1 MLGKLPMMDTR
12 AQVSKGSLRGGEGQ
26 NMQEFIT
33 FVSGEPSEGLHMG
46 GTKADLHFE
55 DDTLATKWRM
65 SKGDEFGV

>member
-1 MLGKLPMMDTR
+1 
-12 AQVSKGSLRGGEGQ
+12 
-26 NMQEFIT
+26 
-33 FVSGEPSEGLHMG
+33 MG